1 MQPTLIGSNQHEGD
15 SLIPFS
21 AQKGIN
27 YTLSDI
33 VTKTNFTCPSAL
45 QALYRAKNGVPVY
58 RYRYMP
64 RWPTATP
71 FKWLRSAFHGSEL
84 ILWGTWDSFGFKPS
98 RKEREA
104 TRYLMKAWVA
114 FAKDPEHG
122 LQKLGW
128 ERYNPKGMFYASRV
142 ESGAQL
148 IHGI

>member
-1 MQPTLIGSNQHEGD
+1 MLICIQPTLIGSNQHEGD
-15 SLIPFS
+15 FLIPFS
-21 AQKGIN
+21 VQKGIN

-33 VTKTNFTCPSAL
+33 VTKAMFTCPSAL

-64 RWPTATP
+64 RWPTVTP
-71 FKWLRSAFHGSEL
+71 WEWLRSAFHSSEL
-84 ILWGTWDSFGFKPS
+84 PVVWGTWDSLGGAKPS

-104 TRYLMKAWVA
+104 TSYMMRAWVA

-128 ERYNPKGMFYASRV
+128 EMYNPKGMFNAS
-142 ESGAQL
+142 
-148 IHGI
+148 

>member
-1 MQPTLIGSNQHEGD
+1 M
-15 SLIPFS
+15 PFS
-21 AQKGIN
+21 VQKGIN

-33 VTKTNFTCPSAL
+33 MTKALFTCPTAL
-45 QALYRAKNGVPVY
+45 QALHQAKNGVPVY

-84 ILWGTWDSFGFKPS
+84 VVLFGTWDSLGLKPS
-98 RKEREA
+98 KKEREA
-104 TRYLMKAWVA
+104 TRYMMKAWVA

-128 ERYNPKGMFYASRV
+128 ERYNPKGMLNPSRV
-142 ESGAQL
+142 ERGVRL
-148 IHGI
+148 IHSI